1 MENCDTLMF
10 SKRFKEKIKEIPDV
24 INDEKHITQYIKN
37 IIKEISEEKK
47 LKDFKKK
54 KMYRHTEY
62 QKFIKDNKIRIR
74 DENPALSKA
83 ECMSLLIKEWKLN
96 KINKNIKDNKVIPLK
111 TTPYILRNV
120 LVYLICMIF

>member
-1 MENCDTLMF
+1 MENCDTLVF
-10 SKRFKEKIKEIPDV
+10 SKRFKEKIKEIPDD
-24 INDEKHITQYIKN
+24 INDETHITQYIKN

-54 KMYRHTEY
+54 KMYRQTEY

-96 KINKNIKDNKVIPLK
+96 KINKNKKDNKVIPLK

>member
-10 SKRFKEKIKEIPDV
+10 SKRFKEKIKEIPDD
-24 INDEKHITQYIKN
+24 INDETHISQYIKN

-54 KMYRHTEY
+54 KMYQQTEY

-83 ECMSLLIKEWKLN
+83 ECMTLLIKEWKLN
-96 KINKNIKDNKVIPLK
+96 KINKNKKDNKVIPLK
-111 TTPYILRNV
+111 RTPYILRNV

>member
-10 SKRFKEKIKEIPDV
+10 SKRFKEKIKEIPDD
-24 INDEKHITQYIKN
+24 INDETHITQYIKN

-54 KMYRHTEY
+54 KMYRQTEY

-96 KINKNIKDNKVIPLK
+96 KINKNIKDNKVIPL
-111 TTPYILRNV
+111 TPYILRNV

>member
-1 MENCDTLMF
+1 MENCDALMF
-10 SKRFKEKIKEIPDV
+10 SKRFKEKIKEIPDD
-24 INDEKHITQYIKN
+24 INDETHITQYIKN
-37 IIKEISEEKK
+37 IMKEISEEKK

-54 KMYRHTEY
+54 KMYRQTEY

-96 KINKNIKDNKVIPLK
+96 KINKNKKDNKVIPIK
-111 TTPYILRNV
+111 RTPYILRNV

>member
-1 MENCDTLMF
+1 LF
-10 SKRFKEKIKEIPDV
+10 SKRFKEKIKEIPDD
-24 INDEKHITQYIKN
+24 INDETHITQYIKN
-37 IIKEISEEKK
+37 IMKEISEEKK

-54 KMYRHTEY
+54 KMYRQTEY

-96 KINKNIKDNKVIPLK
+96 KINKNKKDNKVIPLK

>member
-10 SKRFKEKIKEIPDV
+10 SKRFKEKIKEIPDD
-24 INDEKHITQYIKN
+24 INDETHITQYIKN
-37 IIKEISEEKK
+37 IMKEISEEKK

-54 KMYRHTEY
+54 KMYQQTEY

-96 KINKNIKDNKVIPLK
+96 KINKNKKDNKVIPLK

>member
-1 MENCDTLMF
+1 MENCDTLLF
-10 SKRFKEKIKEIPDV
+10 SKRFKEKIKEIPDD
-24 INDEKHITQYIKN
+24 INDETHITQYIKN
-37 IIKEISEEKK
+37 IMKEISEEKK

-54 KMYRHTEY
+54 KMYRQTEY

-96 KINKNIKDNKVIPLK
+96 KINKNKKDNKVIPLK

>member
-54 KMYRHTEY
+54 KMYRQTEY

-83 ECMSLLIKEWKLN
+83 ECMTLLIKEWKLN
-96 KINKNIKDNKVIPLK
+96 KINKNKKDNKVIPL
-111 TTPYILRNV
+111 TPYILRNV
-120 LVYLICMIF
+120 LLYFICMIF

>member
-1 MENCDTLMF
+1 MENCDALLF
-10 SKRFKEKIKEIPDV
+10 SKRFKEKIKEIPDD
-24 INDEKHITQYIKN
+24 INDETHITQYIKN
-37 IIKEISEEKK
+37 IMKEISEEKK

-54 KMYRHTEY
+54 KMYRQTEY

-96 KINKNIKDNKVIPLK
+96 KINKNKKDNKVIPLK

-120 LVYLICMIF
+120 LVYLICIIF

>member
-10 SKRFKEKIKEIPDV
+10 SKRFKEKIKEIPDD

-37 IIKEISEEKK
+37 IMKEISEEKK

-54 KMYRHTEY
+54 KMYRQTEY

-74 DENPALSKA
+74 DENSALSKT

-96 KINKNIKDNKVIPLK
+96 KINKNKKDNKVIPLK

>member
-1 MENCDTLMF
+1 MDNCDILMF
-10 SKRFKEKIKEIPDV
+10 SKRFKEKIKEIPDD

-37 IIKEISEEKK
+37 IMKEISEEKK

-54 KMYRHTEY
+54 KMYRQTEY
-62 QKFIKDNKIRIR
+62 QKFIKGNKIRIR
-74 DENPALSKA
+74 DENPALSKT

-96 KINKNIKDNKVIPLK
+96 KINKNKKDNKVIPLK

>member
-1 MENCDTLMF
+1 MENCDTLVF
-10 SKRFKEKIKEIPDV
+10 SKRFKEKIKEIPDD
-24 INDEKHITQYIKN
+24 INDETHITQYIKN
-37 IIKEISEEKK
+37 IIQEISEEKK

-54 KMYRHTEY
+54 KMYQQTEY

-96 KINKNIKDNKVIPLK
+96 KINKNIKDNKVIPL
-111 TTPYILRNV
+111 TPYILRNV

>member
-10 SKRFKEKIKEIPDV
+10 SKRFKEKIKEIPDD
-24 INDEKHITQYIKN
+24 INDETHITQYIKN

-54 KMYRHTEY
+54 KMYRQTEY
-62 QKFIKDNKIRIR
+62 QKFIKDNKIRIS

-96 KINKNIKDNKVIPLK
+96 KINKNKKDNKVIPLK

>member
-10 SKRFKEKIKEIPDV
+10 SKRFKEKIKEIPDD
-24 INDEKHITQYIKN
+24 INDETHITQYIKN
-37 IIKEISEEKK
+37 IMKEISEEKK

-54 KMYRHTEY
+54 KMYRQTEY

-74 DENPALSKA
+74 DENAALSKT

-96 KINKNIKDNKVIPLK
+96 KINKNKKDNKVIPLK